1 MWYKETFVIH
11 VRMWYKETFI
21 IHVRMWYKRNIYNSC
36 TNVV

>member
-36 TNVV
+36 KNVV